1 MPDESKIRR
10 EKNTG
15 YPKYDKFED
24 HNDGHTHQWGG
35 YSRKDGRYYEGGH
48 GENISDKSKRESGRP
63 FSK

>member
-24 HNDGHTHQWGG
+24 HNGGHTSSMGWL
-35 YSRKDGRYYEGGH
+35 
-48 GENISDKSKRESGRP
+48 
-63 FSK
+63 F